1 MNVMNLRYTMFRRG
15 TVYYSEDT
23 VTGKQISLRT
33 KNEAEAKTLLHAKNE
48 AARQPTLNLQI
59 ARTYLSATDP
69 AIASRTWQLPMD
81 EMTKLKRGS
90 TRIRYE
96 RAMLDEAFNGI
107 RNLPILQTQSAHFL
121 KVLELGTVSTN
132 VFLRRIHNF
141 ALDMNWLPWPVLPKK
156 QWPEVNFEDKRAVTA
171 SEHKAIVAAEHNPE
185 RRAFY
190 ELCWHLGG
198 AQSDV
203 AKLTA
208 EDIDWQ
214 MKTISFSR
222 NKTGSI
228 SIIRFGAEVEGVL
241 ADLPKSGPL
250 FPKLAP
256 MREAHRATEFRRACR
271 RLLISGISLH
281 SYRYSWAERARSC
294 GYPERFAQE
303 ALGHQSKAVH
313 RAYARKAQVVISTL
327 EDYEKRAA
335 AAAPISIR
343 TSYRSARCGRTRHAS
358 PERQSQWSV
367 KLIGAVMPA
376 ACRIR
381 YAPVKGNYGVVER

>member
-1 MNVMNLRYTMFRRG
+1 VLDAGTIHDMKGNVMNQRFTMFRRG
-15 TVYYSEDT
+15 GVFYYEDT
-23 VTGKQISLRT
+23 VTGKQLSLRT
-33 KNEAEAKTLLHAKNE
+33 KDEAEAKTLLHAKNE
-48 AARQPTLNLQI
+48 SARQPALNLQI
-59 ARTYLSATDP
+59 ARAYLTATDP
-69 AIASRTWQLPMD
+69 SVATRTWQLPMD
-81 EMTKLKRGS
+81 EMTKTKTGP

-96 RAMLDEAFNGI
+96 RAMLDEAFDVI
-107 RNLPILQTQSAHFL
+107 RNLPILQTQSLHFL

-141 ALDMNWLPWPVLPKK
+141 ALDMNWLPWPVLPKR
-156 QWPEVNFEDKRAVTA
+156 QWPAVNFEEKRAVNA
-171 SEHKAIVAAEHNPE
+171 LEHQAIVAGEHNSE

-198 AQSDV
+198 AQSDI

-214 MKTISFSR
+214 MKTVSFSR
-222 NKTGSI
+222 CKTGTVP
-228 SIIRFGAEVEGVL
+228 IIRFGAELEQILNG
-241 ADLPKSGPL
+241 LPKSGPL

-256 MREAHRATEFRRACR
+256 MREAHRATEFKRACR
-271 RLLISGISLH
+271 RLKISGITLH
-281 SYRYSWAERARSC
+281 SYRYAWAERARSC

-335 AAAPISIR
+335 GA
-343 TSYRSARCGRTRHAS
+343 SAIVPLPLPAVCAS
-358 PERQSQWSV
+358 
-367 KLIGAVMPA
+367 
-376 ACRIR
+376 
-381 YAPVKGNYGVVER
+381 